1 MPQSRELW
9 HLRETLTMWSASVRP
24 SVGAQCVHLHMGVS
38 AARLICFGCLGERI
52 GGAFVHW
59 RRTDS
64 AYRCCC
70 SRWHGS
76 HHIDM
81 GGGTGRNQKG
91 RCRSMIA
98 FPVMVLPGNCSR
110 LLCRHEGELLYT
122 IGMGR
127 SFCLLVRMRSTGEV
141 NDAVPVRGWKEGKDA
156 SNMKLRKHQT

>member
-1 MPQSRELW
+1 MRAKHP
-9 HLRETLTMWSASVRP
+9 SASIRP
-24 SVGAQCVHLHMGVS
+24 KVGAQCVHLHMGVS

-81 GGGTGRNQKG
+81 EGGTGRNQKG

-98 FPVMVLPGNCSR
+98 FPVMVLPGNWELWSVTV
-110 LLCRHEGELLYT
+110 CRHEGELLYT

-127 SFCLLVRMRSTGEV
+127 SFCLLVDTFNRGIERCGASAWLEGNQQREGEKTSHLSGSHG
-141 NDAVPVRGWKEGKDA
+141 RWE
-156 SNMKLRKHQT
+156 S